1 MLQSGIDLL
10 LSQPMSF
17 GWMLIGTAVGII
29 FGAIPGLSATM
40 AIAIFLPITYG
51 LTAIEGMATIVS
63 LYIGGISGGLISA
76 ILLNM
81 PGTPSSV
88 ATCFDGRPMA
98 LNGQADKA
106 LGAGI
111 VFSFLGTLL
120 SIAALVTIAPFLASV
135 AIKFGP
141 HEYFAVTFF
150 SLSLIITL
158 SSSSLHK
165 GLMAGILGIMLS
177 TVGLDEIEARAR
189 FTFGFSAMRSGFNVL
204 TVLVGLY
211 AIAEVLS
218 TAEDVDDTSSAKVDA
233 VSMRGF
239 GITIKEFTSQL
250 VNFFRSAVIGIGI
263 GILPGIGGGTSN
275 LVAYSVAKNQSKT
288 PEKFG
293 QGILDGVVASE
304 AANNATVGG
313 AMIPLLT
320 LGIPGDTATAM
331 MLGGLAIHGISPGPL
346 VFENNGDVMYAIFVV
361 LVLSSIAMLFLE
373 FFCLKAFIKVLKVPK
388 YYLLPLIIVLCGVGA
403 FGLNNRIFDMWAI
416 ILFGIIGYVLAKW
429 KYPLPPLV
437 LGFILGSILEV
448 NFRRGLSSSKGDF
461 SEFFT
466 RPISGTIIILT
477 LLFIIY
483 SVYKI
488 VRKKPDTIAAA
499 ADQANG

>member
-1 MLQSGIDLL
+1 MLQGGIDLIFNN
-10 LSQPMSF
+10 PMSLA
-17 GWMLIGTAVGII
+17 WMVLGTIVGII

-51 LTAIEGMATIVS
+51 LTAIEGMSTIIS

-98 LNGQADKA
+98 LKGQADKA

-111 VFSFLGTLL
+111 VFSFLGTIL
-120 SIAALVTIAPFLASV
+120 SIAALVTIAPFLASI

-158 SSSSLHK
+158 ASTSLHK
-165 GLMAGILGIMLS
+165 GLMSGILGIMLS
-177 TVGLDEIEARAR
+177 TVGLDQIEASAR
-189 FTFGFSAMRSGFNVL
+189 FTFGMSAVRSGFNVL

-211 AIAEVLS
+211 AIAEVLN
-218 TAEDVDDTSSAKVDA
+218 TAENVDDTGDAKVDA
-233 VSMRGF
+233 VVMRGF
-239 GITIKEFTSQL
+239 GITFPELIGQTW
-250 VNFFRSAVIGIGI
+250 NFFRSALIGIGI

-293 QGILDGVVASE
+293 TGILDGVVASE
-304 AANNATVGG
+304 SANNATIGG

-346 VFENNGDVMYAIFVV
+346 VFETSGNVMYAIFIM
-361 LVLSSIAMLFLE
+361 LVLSSVAMLILE
-373 FFCLKAFIKVLKVPK
+373 FFCLKGFIKVLKVPK
-388 YYLLPLIIVLCGVGA
+388 YYLLPLIIILCGIGA
-403 FGLNNRIFDMWAI
+403 FGLNSRLFDMWAI
-416 ILFGIIGYVLAKW
+416 ILFGLIGYVLSKW
-429 KYPLPPLV
+429 KYPLPPMV

-448 NFRRGLSSSKGDF
+448 SFRRGLSSSQGDF
-461 SEFFT
+461 TEFFT
-466 RPISGTIIILT
+466 RPISGSIIVFT

-483 SVYKI
+483 SIYKI
-488 VRKKPDTIAAA
+488 FRKKGPREDAF
-499 ADQANG
+499 ANPA